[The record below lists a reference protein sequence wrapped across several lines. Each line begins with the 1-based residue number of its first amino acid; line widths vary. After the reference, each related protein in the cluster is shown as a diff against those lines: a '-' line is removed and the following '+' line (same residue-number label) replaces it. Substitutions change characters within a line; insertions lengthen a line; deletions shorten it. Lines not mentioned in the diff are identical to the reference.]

1 MSLPRAPLLLLAT
14 AGLHRCLTNPNPPA
28 SDDDIKRYSGSA
40 AFSSAVVSAKIITWW
55 PNILK
60 YGLWTG
66 ALCESAVLLSSQFP
80 YAPYTSQLLTMLT
93 PSPSSE
99 ARIRL
104 TTPFLVGTALSAFG
118 SLVRY
123 QCYRTLG
130 RHFTYQLS
138 FREDQKLVTD
148 GPYAWVRHPSYT
160 AFLVASTG
168 ICLCWFSEGSWL
180 RECGIV
186 DTLVGKAAVGLS
198 LFSVLSLDYLCLFRP
213 KREDAAMRKQFG
225 EQWDEWAKK
234 VPYRLFPYIY

>member
-1 MSLPRAPLLLLAT
+1 MSLPRVPLLLLAT

-28 SDDDIKRYSGSA
+28 SDDDVKRYAGSVT
-40 AFSSAVVSAKIITWW
+40 FSARIITWW
-55 PNILK
+55 PNLLK

-66 ALCESAVLLSSQFP
+66 ALCESAVLLSTQFP
-80 YAPYTSQLLTMLT
+80 NPPYTTHLLSTLT
-93 PSPSSE
+93 PSPSSVP
-99 ARIRL
+99 RIRL
-104 TTPFLVGTALSAFG
+104 TTPFLVGTALAAFG
-118 SLVRY
+118 SFIRY

-148 GPYAWVRHPSYT
+148 GPYAWVRHPSYS
-160 AFLVASTG
+160 AFVVAFTG

-180 RECGIV
+180 RECGIL
-186 DTLVGKAAVGLS
+186 DTLVGKAVVALS
-198 LFSVLSLDYLCLFRP
+198 LIGGLGLDYVCLFRP
-213 KREDAAMRKQFG
+213 KSEDVAMRKQFG